1 MFAMKIPPETD
12 KILSEMEILYPN
24 LAKKIRL
31 MWSDEQPCQEFFEE
45 LLSYRADFDRD
56 GFTLEAYRKLE
67 QIKEAYDKCLF
78 EYKTWHLSPEEKAK
92 RAQPDPWGSVYSPF
106 ILPKRRKKPWEDE

>member
-1 MFAMKIPPETD
+1 MFAMKIPPEIET
-12 KILSEMEILYPN
+12 ILREMEIVYPN

-31 MWSDEQPCQEFFEE
+31 MWSDEQPCQDFFEE

-67 QIKEAYDKCLF
+67 QIKLAYDKSLF
-78 EYKTWHLSPEEKAK
+78 DFKTWHLTPEEREK
-92 RAQPDPWGSVYSPF
+92 RARPDPWGSVYAPF
-106 ILPKRRKKPWEDE
+106 LPPKRRKKPWE